1 MIEKEDI
8 KIGLEFVL
16 PFREDEYEEEVR
28 RDLDRR
34 INGEDCPVL
43 PMYKTDLETL
53 DEFQK
58 TIVTAIRPIFK
69 VAGSPREYFET
80 SSEPRSLGSF
90 VKVACNNIK
99 DKVFYLSTKDIMER
113 GETLIR
119 KKVESKEGVATM
131 INREGI
137 KEGLKFRLPNNKIER
152 KHPGATDMC
161 ESVQYLTTL
170 KTPRGDKNYVTL
182 QVPLFEVCGGP
193 KLISSADKKDPH
205 CAWVGEYI
213 KVRSDALGKKPL
225 YISLG
230 DVMQR
235 GRRAIDANLCYRE
248 PEERLGVQLYLWWQ
262 SQRREKYRMEHYGCS
277 LDPIDVLSKLSA
289 FTEQPTGDA
298 DAFRDITNGM
308 YDTFKVKNHDYGN
321 SFAELFKECG
331 MTYAY
336 GHLSEKLKRVKSLMS
351 DEAKVKGES
360 MRDSLLDLANYAIL
374 TIMELD
380 KTSMPKNAPAEEK
393 YDWYG
398 SPANIERILQREFN
412 NEMQKND

>member
-119 KKVESKEGVATM
+119 KKVESKEGVVTM
-131 INREGI
+131 INREDI
-137 KEGLKFRLPNNKIER
+137 KEGLKFRMPNNKIER
-152 KHPGATDMC
+152 K
-161 ESVQYLTTL
+161 Y
-170 KTPRGDKNYVTL
+170 

-193 KLISSADKKDPH
+193 KPIISADKKDPH
-205 CAWVGEYI
+205 CSWVGEYI
-213 KVRSDALGKKPL
+213 KVRSDAIWKKPL
-225 YISLG
+225 YISLS

-235 GRRAIDANLCYRE
+235 GLVDNKTL
-248 PEERLGVQLYLWWQ
+248 
-262 SQRREKYRMEHYGCS
+262 K
-277 LDPIDVLSKLSA
+277 DVLRNEREGKSTRLIPKKCV
-289 FTEQPTGDA
+289 
-298 DAFRDITNGM
+298 AFRDITNDM
-308 YDTFKVKNHDYGN
+308 YDTFKAKNHDYGN
-321 SFAELFKECG
+321 SFSELFAECG

-336 GHLSEKLKRVKSLMS
+336 GHLSEKLKRVKSLMA

-360 MRDSLLDLANYAIL
+360 MKDSLLDLANYAIL
-374 TIMELD
+374 TIIELD
-380 KTSMPKNAPAEEK
+380 KTKK
-393 YDWYG
+393 
-398 SPANIERILQREFN
+398 
-412 NEMQKND
+412 

>member
-119 KKVESKEGVATM
+119 KKVESKEGVVTM
-131 INREGI
+131 INREDI
-137 KEGLKFRLPNNKIER
+137 KEGLKFRMPNNKIER
-152 KHPGATDMC
+152 KYQGATDMC
-161 ESVQYLTTL
+161 EFIQYLTTL

-193 KLISSADKKDPH
+193 KPISSADKKDPH
-205 CAWVGEYI
+205 CSWVGEYI
-213 KVRSDALGKKPL
+213 KVRSDAIWKKPF
-225 YISLG
+225 YISLS
-230 DVMQR
+230 DVMQH
-235 GRRAIDANLCYRE
+235 GLVDNKTL
-248 PEERLGVQLYLWWQ
+248 
-262 SQRREKYRMEHYGCS
+262 K
-277 LDPIDVLSKLSA
+277 DVLRNEREGKSTRLIPKKCV
-289 FTEQPTGDA
+289 
-298 DAFRDITNGM
+298 AFRDITNDM
-308 YDTFKVKNHDYGN
+308 YDTFKAKNHDYGN
-321 SFAELFKECG
+321 SFSELFAECG

-351 DEAKVKGES
+351 DEAKVKDES